1 MEDEKRLIPDV
12 KVQKRYGVS
21 AMTIWRWDH
30 DPQLDFPK
38 AVRIRGHKYRDES
51 ELDAF
56 DARQAEGADALS
68 HAAARAD
75 QRA

>member
-30 DPQLDFPK
+30 DPQL
-38 AVRIRGHKYRDES
+38 R
-51 ELDAF
+51 
-56 DARQAEGADALS
+56 LS
-68 HAAARAD
+68 QGRPHPSP
-75 QRA
+75 

>member
-1 MEDEKRLIPDV
+1 MEDEKRLIPEI

-38 AVRIRGHKYRDES
+38 AVRIRRRKYRDAR

-56 DARQAEGADALS
+56 DARQAEADA
-68 HAAARAD
+68 
-75 QRA
+75 

>member
-30 DPQLDFPK
+30 DPSLEFPK
-38 AVRIRGHKYRDES
+38 ARYIRGRKYRDEA

-56 DARQAEGADALS
+56 DEKLPTTKTDAAGADIEETA
-68 HAAARAD
+68 
-75 QRA
+75 